1 MTKCKLLVTPIVPKH
16 KLETKVKGDPIDKI
30 RYQRL
35 VFFFFFLLIGNHA
48 RIY

>member
-35 VFFFFFLLIGNHA
+35 VFFFFFFF
-48 RIY
+48 

>member
-1 MTKCKLLVTPIVPKH
+1 MTKCKLLVTPIVPNH

-35 VFFFFFLLIGNHA
+35 VGRLYLFI
-48 RIY
+48 I